1 MVMAVRAFQPWLL
14 IIVQQNDCLMRDFNK
29 KLFFVLLCMVLSA
42 GKLLAQAA
50 PTIPPA
56 DGEYRSNGAVNLT
69 STTNWEMA
77 AGGTWSA
84 SASIPDGS
92 KTITIQNGNAFTV
105 DAPLNVTGYLKFGT
119 GLTPITTSVNASATS
134 SSTAVTLTAAN
145 ASIANGQLIVGA
157 GLGANASV
165 ANIAGTALTL
175 SVASSIPISST
186 LTFYTAP
193 VAPTLT
199 IGGGSITIASGGTY
213 EHCVDGGTIPT
224 ATWSVGSTCK
234 VTGVISPG
242 GTPAIT
248 GITTGTTTGST
259 FHHLVF
265 NCPYMA
271 SNATFTFALA
281 NPTANTSVIGGDF
294 TVVSTGPGSGAIRLW
309 GASNGVN
316 RSFTVNGNFSMQAGI
331 LTSTGSGGP
340 FTSPTTV
347 TVNIGG
353 KMYVTGGTVNCSS
366 SGASGL
372 FVVWNLNGDFQIDGG
387 TFAIGNATPSSI
399 INLNKAGTQLFTRN
413 GGTLTQLPLVVKP
426 GSTVELAGTSGLIDG
441 ANAFTLSTGATLKTS
456 HVGGVNGAITTTGYK
471 SFSSGASYIF
481 SGVGAQVT
489 SSFAGRHYV
498 RSGTITGSPTV
509 ILSQYNANI
518 ATGNTIS
525 GTGIPASTTILT
537 AGAAVSIAAI
547 SGTATSSST
556 ALSVVDATGILAGM
570 TIATTAGVP
579 LGYVSAVSGNNLTL
593 SANATVAAATP
604 LTITGQSVTI
614 SQNATSTAATNTLSI
629 VLNPVSTASNL
640 TISNA
645 AGVTLS
651 SPLTVTGA
659 VSFGSVNNAIFTTG
673 GNLTLGSSASGT
685 GRIADITNAGANSGN
700 AISGN
705 VTVQRFIAGG
715 AAVGTPGRRG
725 FRFLSHPF
733 NSNPLLSSLIAGGL
747 SITGTG
753 GASNGFTNNPN
764 AGATN
769 NPSAYSYDPA
779 QVNAGSTSTVGS
791 GATNDPGWIAYTNAN
806 AQTWNKLQ
814 GIRALFRGTGTQ
826 GLDGVA
832 SYNLSD
838 LTLSM
843 TGAVNTGTQTFTLPA
858 TPDAITRWSLVGN
871 PYPSQINI
879 QALLFT
885 KYAAGAGNIG
895 ASAYVFNPN
904 KTGTGR
910 GGYDMVDITTNGGGT
925 PYVLPSNA
933 VVLVQNTVATSHD
946 IAFAETDKNTGVANL
961 GFRTQ
966 GANNALVLSL
976 EDGNGMEL
984 DKTYIRF
991 NQAAKTKFDNHDGTK
1006 MVNEYGIYTTA
1017 TDKTML
1023 AIDSRPEPTT
1033 ETIIPLGI
1041 QSSTAKSFVLKISEL
1056 DLPIGVTAYLKDNF
1070 LHVQDAITGT
1080 SFIYSFST
1088 TSNTASSGAERFELV
1103 FNKTVVPMVLVT
1115 EFAVALSPNPAKD
1128 KVKVSFSN
1136 EQAANTT
1143 ISITNAEGKLMK
1155 TVDAGHVQAGQLSIN
1170 IKSLA
1175 KGTYYVTLSNGKER
1189 RTEKLQVQ

>member
-1 MVMAVRAFQPWLL
+1 
-14 IIVQQNDCLMRDFNK
+14 MRNFNTK
-29 KLFFVLLCMVLSA
+29 PFFVLLFMLLSA
-42 GKLLAQAA
+42 GKLLAQSA
-50 PTIPPA
+50 PTTPPA

-69 STTNWEMA
+69 STTNWEIA

-92 KTITIQNGNAFTV
+92 KTITIQNGNALTV
-105 DAPLNVTGYLKFGT
+105 DAALNVTGYLKFGT
-119 GLTPITTSVNASATS
+119 GLTPITTAVNASATS

-145 ASIANGQLIVGA
+145 GSIANGQLIVGA

-165 ANIAGTALTL
+165 ASIAGTALTL
-175 SVASSIPISST
+175 SVASTIPINST
-186 LTFYTAP
+186 LTFYTVP
-193 VAPTLT
+193 VVPTLS
-199 IGGGSITIASGGTY
+199 IAGGSITIANGGTY

-224 ATWSVGSTCK
+224 ATWSAGSTCK
-234 VTGVISPG
+234 ITGIISPG

-294 TVVSTGPGSGAIRLW
+294 TVASTGPGSGAIRLW

-316 RSFTVNGNFSMQAGI
+316 RSFTVNGNLNMQAGI

-347 TVNIGG
+347 TVNVGG
-353 KMYVTGGTVNCSS
+353 KLYVTGGTLNCSS

-372 FVVWNLNGDFQIDGG
+372 FVVWNLNGDFQIDAG
-387 TFAIGNATPSSI
+387 TFAIGNATPSATV
-399 INLNKAGTQLFTRN
+399 NLGKAGTQLFTRN
-413 GGTLTQLPLVVKP
+413 GGTLTQLPFVVKS
-426 GSTVELAGTSGLIDG
+426 GTTVELGGTSGLIDG
-441 ANAFTLSTGATLKTS
+441 ANGFTLSSGAALKTS
-456 HVGGVNGAITTTGYK
+456 HASGVNGSLTTTGYK
-471 SFSSGASYIF
+471 SFSSSASYIF
-481 SGVGAQVT
+481 SGSTAQVT

-498 RSGTITGSPTV
+498 RSGTTNGSPTV

-518 ATGNTIS
+518 ATGNAIT
-525 GTGIPASTTILT
+525 GTGIPASSTILT
-537 AGAAVSIAAI
+537 AGPAISIAAT

-556 ALSVVDATGILAGM
+556 TLTVVDATGILAGM

-579 LGYVSAVSGNNLTL
+579 LGYVSTVAGTTLTL

-604 LTITGQSVTI
+604 LTITGQSVAI
-614 SQNATSTAATNTLSI
+614 SQNATATASTNILSI
-629 VLNPVSTASNL
+629 VLNPVSMASNL
-640 TISNA
+640 TIANA

-659 VSFGSVNNAIFTTG
+659 VSFGNVNNAVLTTG
-673 GNLTLGSSASGT
+673 GNLTLGSSLSGT
-685 GRIADITNAGANSGN
+685 GRIADITNAGTNTGN
-700 AISGN
+700 TINGN
-705 VTVQRFIAGG
+705 VTVQRFIVGG

-725 FRFLSHPF
+725 FRLLSHPF
-733 NSNPLLSSLIAGGL
+733 NSNPLLNSLIAGGL
-747 SITGTG
+747 SITGAG

-779 QVNAGSTSTVGS
+779 QTNAGSTSTVGS

-806 AQTWNKLQ
+806 TQTWNKLQ

-832 SYNLSD
+832 SYNLND
-838 LTLSM
+838 LILSM
-843 TGAVNTGTQTFTLPA
+843 TGTVNTGPQTFTLPA
-858 TPDAITRWSLVGN
+858 TPDAVTRWSLVGN

-879 QALLFT
+879 QGLLFG
-885 KYAAGAGNIG
+885 KYAAGTGNIG

-904 KTGTGR
+904 KVGTTR
-910 GGYDMVDITTNGGGT
+910 GGYDMIDITTNGGGT
-925 PYVLPSNA
+925 PYILPSNG

-946 IAFAETDKNTGVANL
+946 ISFAETDKNTGTANL

-966 GANNALVLSL
+966 GASNNLVLNL
-976 EDGNGMEL
+976 EDGTGMEL
-984 DKTYIRF
+984 DRTYIRF
-991 NQAAKTKFDNHDGTK
+991 NHAAKARFDNHDGTK
-1006 MVNEYGIYTTA
+1006 MLNEYGIYTVA
-1017 TDKTML
+1017 SDNTML
-1023 AIDSRPEPTT
+1023 AIDSRPEPTV
-1033 ETIIPLGI
+1033 ETIVPLGI
-1041 QSSTAKSFVLKISEL
+1041 QSSMAKSLVLKISEL
-1056 DLPIGVTAYLKDNF
+1056 DLPIGITAYLKDNF
-1070 LHVQDAITGT
+1070 LHVQEAITGT
-1080 SFIYSFST
+1080 NFMYAFST
-1088 TSNTASSGAERFELV
+1088 TSNAASSGAERFELV
-1103 FNKTVVPMVLVT
+1103 FSKSAMPTVMVT
-1115 EFAVALSPNPAKD
+1115 EFAVSLSPNPASGM
-1128 KVKVSFSN
+1128 VNVSFSN
-1136 EQAANTT
+1136 EQAASTT
-1143 ISITNAEGKLMK
+1143 ITITNAEGKQVK
-1155 TVDAGHVQAGQLSIN
+1155 TVNAGNVQAGQVSIN

-1175 KGTYYVTLSNGKER
+1175 KGTYYVTLNNGRGR
-1189 RTEKLQVQ
+1189 RTEKLLVQ